1 MNTVLKIFLSLSF
14 SGSLLILALLLGK
27 RLFRD
32 KISRQWQYYIWLVV
46 VLRLLLPFGPEADL
60 LGGIYQAVDQ
70 AIAQAAALP
79 EQHTPMGQRQPGPNA
94 LGDDAAPADGLV
106 QGHENADSLDSSD
119 SPDSLYSPDNLDSSD
134 SPGSLDISA
143 EGLAAVHP
151 LRDMGRLLR
160 DHIWLAWLVPALGL
174 LICKITVYQSFLHY
188 IHVGL
193 APVSDMEMLN
203 RLSIAAERA
212 GVKGTV
218 ELCVNPLISSP
229 MLIGF
234 FRPCIVLPGADSSEK
249 DFQYIILHEL
259 IHYKRRDLFYKWLV
273 QLTVCLH
280 WFNPLV
286 HLMSREITRACEFS
300 CDEAVLA
307 KMGES
312 SAQDYGK
319 ALLNAMAA
327 VGRYRENTGAV
338 TLSANKRL
346 LKERLEAIMECK
358 GRSKGIKILTAALT
372 LCVVLGAA
380 FIGVY
385 KLGTAAGS
393 AQTVAPS
400 GTPPDVNGMSSD
412 TIEGQQDASEVQPDR
427 SEAQQDAVDTDAR
440 PELGRDEA
448 SDELEEKQEKEWAE
462 AQTAEYAAAGV
473 TMDGKDYYYQGQL
486 VNIFLD
492 IRADRSFYTLDLN
505 PAGTVNIK
513 IIRDADNKITD
524 VAYMNEAEAGELL
537 EDIGDDEEN
546 PDDEDLQETGGGR
559 IWHPH
564 LIPID
569 LETMA
574 EGEIVWLG
582 DYTLSDG
589 DRLWYAVTAETGNRL
604 QVGFAEPGD
613 ESLNEVY
620 HSVSNQ
626 RQEDGTLECIASITC
641 RPPAEPVTYRLFL
654 RAPEG
659 ALGNVKGSISIGYK
673 AEAEDY

>member
-1 MNTVLKIFLSLSF
+1 M
-14 SGSLLILALLLGK
+14 
-27 RLFRD
+27 
-32 KISRQWQYYIWLVV
+32 
-46 VLRLLLPFGPEADL
+46 
-60 LGGIYQAVDQ
+60 
-70 AIAQAAALP
+70 
-79 EQHTPMGQRQPGPNA
+79 
-94 LGDDAAPADGLV
+94 
-106 QGHENADSLDSSD
+106 
-119 SPDSLYSPDNLDSSD
+119 
-134 SPGSLDISA
+134 
-143 EGLAAVHP
+143 
-151 LRDMGRLLR
+151 
-160 DHIWLAWLVPALGL
+160 
-174 LICKITVYQSFLHY
+174 
-188 IHVGL
+188 
-193 APVSDMEMLN
+193 
-203 RLSIAAERA
+203 
-212 GVKGTV
+212 
-218 ELCVNPLISSP
+218 
-229 MLIGF
+229 
-234 FRPCIVLPGADSSEK
+234 
-249 DFQYIILHEL
+249 
-259 IHYKRRDLFYKWLV
+259 
-273 QLTVCLH
+273 
-280 WFNPLV
+280 
-286 HLMSREITRACEFS
+286 
-300 CDEAVLA
+300 
-307 KMGES
+307 
-312 SAQDYGK
+312 
-319 ALLNAMAA
+319 LNAMAA

-372 LCVVLGAA
+372 LCVILGAA
-380 FIGVY
+380 FIVVY
-385 KLGTAAGS
+385 KLGIAAGS
-393 AQTVAPS
+393 AQTAAPS

-412 TIEGQQDASEVQPDR
+412 TIEAQPDT

-448 SDELEEKQEKEWAE
+448 SDELEEKREKKWEE
-462 AQTAEYAAAGV
+462 AQTTEYAAAGV

-513 IIRDADNKITD
+513 IIRDADNKILD
-524 VAYMNEAEAGELL
+524 VAYMTEAEAAELL

-546 PDDEDLQETGGGR
+546 PDDEDLQETGKGR

-604 QVGFAEPGD
+604 QVGFARPGD
-613 ESLNEVY
+613 ESLNEIY

-641 RPPAEPVTYRLFL
+641 KPPAEPGTYRLFL

-659 ALGNVKGSISIGYK
+659 ALENVKGSVSIGYK
-673 AEAEDY
+673 AEAEDYGQVP